1 MGCFFNTIHK
11 LKACNISQNDKKISK
26 NQQFR
31 SKHVT
36 YKTIFTYNYNGNC
49 PNRKANQRMK
59 RVLVTT
65 GGGDCPGL
73 NAVIRAIVKRAS
85 QEQDWEVIGS
95 IQSFD
100 GILREPTEIKVLD
113 ERVVAGIHIQGGTII
128 GTTNKGGPF
137 AWPIKNRDGSWGAVD
152 RSDEMIRKLQYL
164 GIDAVIN
171 VGGDGSQRISQQ
183 LYEKGLNIIGV
194 PKTIDN
200 DLSATDFTFGFQ
212 TAVQIATEAVDKLV
226 TTASSHNRVL
236 ILEVM
241 GRNAG
246 WIALHAAIAGGA
258 EVCLIPEI
266 PYDIAKVKE
275 KLQSRYNRGKGHAI
289 VVIAEGAMPIGGEL
303 STEANSEVGYHN
315 LRLGGVAHKLTH
327 ELKQAGLEADIRET
341 VLGHLQ
347 RGGIPVAYDR
357 VLATQFGVKA
367 FEMVLAE
374 QFGQMV
380 SYRHPDII
388 SVPLLEAINQPN
400 LVQPQ
405 CALMNTARGVGIS
418 FGD

>member
-1 MGCFFNTIHK
+1 
-11 LKACNISQNDKKISK
+11 
-26 NQQFR
+26 
-31 SKHVT
+31 
-36 YKTIFTYNYNGNC
+36 
-49 PNRKANQRMK
+49 MK

-100 GILREPTEIKVLD
+100 GILREPTEIMVLD

-137 AWPIKNRDGSWGAVD
+137 AWPIKNRDGSWDAVD

-266 PYDIAKVKE
+266 PYDIDKVKE

-303 STEANSEVGYHN
+303 STEASSEVGYHN

-347 RGGIPVAYDR
+347 RGGVPVAYDR

-367 FEMVLAE
+367 FEMILAD

-388 SVPLLEAINQPN
+388 AVSLLEAINHPN
-400 LVQPQ
+400 LVSPQ
-405 CALMNTARGVGIS
+405 SALVNTARGVGIS